1 MGDWTYKITEK
12 YDALY
17 SSFILKTANLSY
29 SHWLSWSFACEAK
42 TVYREVGKKKNNLA
56 SSLPV
61 EVYLLNF
68 IHR

>member
-42 TVYREVGKKKNNLA
+42 AVYREVGEKKQPCLILT
-56 SSLPV
+56 SRSLFTKL
-61 EVYLLNF
+61 YS
-68 IHR
+68 